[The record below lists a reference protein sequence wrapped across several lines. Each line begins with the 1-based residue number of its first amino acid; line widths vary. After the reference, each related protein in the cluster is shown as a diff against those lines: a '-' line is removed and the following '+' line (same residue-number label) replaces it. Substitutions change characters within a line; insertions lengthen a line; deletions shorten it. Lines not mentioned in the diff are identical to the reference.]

1 MFHQNTPICSIKYDI
16 FTCDIQSFLIF
27 FSFRQTLNPTKNLD
41 QTEIDHLPGPITSTP
56 RHSRQTNS
64 PMFNSNCISSL
75 FGTKFSVSDVPSTI
89 IEKSIAIEK
98 SNDETDTSDSN
109 PFSLQMQKHFN
120 HCVVQTTAKS
130 RRKSMSRRKSI
141 NRQKQQSR
149 IRREQRN
156 LAFSHSRKMD
166 EKIRKSLHRRNS
178 QRFNAI
184 LNAAKT
190 TTVQIPVDDFHL
202 PAAFAG
208 KVCFDEPV
216 IDFNQNFEHFI
227 TKKSSQHPYVVPG
240 SIAPTKDSNVS
251 SSSSTLTNTS
261 KDQSNNQ
268 TGTVS
273 GQSMNSTTM
282 SNHRTGIYLNSHKIP
297 HVVRYGLKRKLDMDA
312 DGCMAAV
319 DDLSQIDETFV
330 ENLLRFWL
338 TKTSFF
344 FACFV
349 CVVAIIFYNYLFT
362 L

>member
-1 MFHQNTPICSIKYDI
+1 MTFLLAIYTI
-16 FTCDIQSFLIF
+16 FSHF
-27 FSFRQTLNPTKNLD
+27 FSLRQTLNPTTNLD
-41 QTEIDHLPGPITSTP
+41 HTDIDHLPGPITSTP

-89 IEKSIAIEK
+89 IEKTIAIEK
-98 SNDETDTSDSN
+98 SNDETDRSDSD
-109 PFSLQMQKHFN
+109 PFTSHIQKRFN
-120 HCVVQTTAKS
+120 NFVAPTTAKT

-166 EKIRKSLHRRNS
+166 EKIRKSLQRRNS

-184 LNAAKT
+184 LNAGKST
-190 TTVQIPVDDFHL
+190 NVQIPVDDFHF
-202 PAAFAG
+202 PAAFPG
-208 KVCFDEPV
+208 KMCFDEPA
-216 IDFNQNFEHFI
+216 IDFNQNFEHLI
-227 TKKSSQHPYVVPG
+227 AKKSSQHPYVGPV
-240 SIAPTKDSNVS
+240 SIASTKESNVS

-297 HVVRYGLKRKLDMDA
+297 HVVRYGSKRKLDIDA
-312 DGCMAAV
+312 DDCMTVV
-319 DDLSQIDETFV
+319 DDLSHIDETFV

-344 FACFV
+344 SACFV
-349 CVVAIIFYNYLFT
+349 CVVAIIVYNYLFT